1 MQIEFDFTEHIS
13 FQNNAESQ
21 RQIEDGMKHFAGQAQ
36 TVFEHLMSGDSID
49 GDMARAMYKI
59 RDIRPR
65 IATIKNAGFLVAE
78 NKIPFSHGAKVWH
91 MEQWQIKEN
100 KNKLEQSKK

>member
-1 MQIEFDFTEHIS
+1 MQLDFNFIEHLS
-13 FQNNAESQ
+13 HQNNHESQ
-21 RQIEDGMKHFAGQAQ
+21 KQIEDGMKHFAGQTL

-49 GDMARAMYKI
+49 GDMARAIYKI

-65 IATIKNAGFLVAE
+65 IASIKNAGFLVAE

-91 MEQWQIKEN
+91 MEPWQIESN
-100 KNKLEQSKK
+100 KMTLKGKK